1 MEKEPSAVKG
11 TLYVCATPIGNL
23 EDITIRALRVL
34 RRVDLIACED
44 TRKARIL
51 LARYHVR
58 APLLSCHQ
66 HNEAARAEEIL
77 ENLHQGKNVA
87 LLSEAGTPGI
97 SDPGEKVIRRAI
109 DAGIPVVA
117 LPGPTAF
124 VTALVVS
131 GLPLRRFTFEGFPPR
146 QPAARR
152 RYLEALATE
161 ERTMIFYEAPHRL
174 KETLSDM
181 CLIWGNRQAAVAREL
196 TKVHEEVIRGRLDQ
210 ILEHF
215 ERHEPRG
222 EVVIVVAG
230 CRGEPEDIQ
239 WERLLAEV
247 KEYHEKGCP
256 PSRAVQKV
264 ARRHGVQKSEL
275 YRRWLDGETVN
286 PKGPSRQS

>member
-1 MEKEPSAVKG
+1 
-11 TLYVCATPIGNL
+11 L

-58 APLLSCHQ
+58 TPLLSCHQ

-174 KETLSDM
+174 KETLGDM
-181 CLIWGNRQAAVAREL
+181 YRAWGSREAAVAREL
-196 TKVHEEVIRGRLDQ
+196 TKVHEEVIRGRLHQ

-247 KEYHEKGCP
+247 KEYHEKGYP

-264 ARRHGVQKSEL
+264 ARRHGVHKSEL